1 MKRTI
6 LVGAA
11 LAATIAV
18 VPAQGQTIS
27 LSTVLSHTRAANVAL
42 TRAVSAFNAHAYG
55 KGSRALARNRSQ
67 IGLAVAQ
74 TAKLIQ
80 AAGDPA
86 SRLAAAK
93 AVVAIAKQEGADQ
106 RALAAAERQLRRGGL
121 LQDRTAAA
129 VSVDTRRAANAVA
142 KLQALMP
149 LLPAHAQ
156 AGIAT
161 AFSRVTAAHRAAVA
175 QLARDT
181 TTPSVGRIAKN
192 QAAAD
197 IEADVKGQAHA
208 VALLSALVSSLPPS
222 AQNGIQTAIA
232 ALQHNLAA
240 QAARLTV
247 TKPNAPRRLRPT
259 IARAIAIATNAGG
272 GH

>member
-11 LAATIAV
+11 LLAAIGVA
-18 VPAQGQTIS
+18 PAQGQPIS
-27 LSTVLSHTRAANVAL
+27 LSTVLSHTRAANMAL
-42 TRAVSAFNAHAYG
+42 TRAVAAFNAHVSGA
-55 KGSRALARNRSQ
+55 GSQALAKNRSQ
-67 IGLAVAQ
+67 IGLAVSQ
-74 TAKLIQ
+74 TAHLIQ
-80 AAGDPA
+80 TANDPA

-93 AVVAIAKQEGADQ
+93 AVVAVAKQEGTDQ
-106 RALAAAERQLRRGGL
+106 RALAAAQRQLRRGGL

-129 VSVDTRRAANAVA
+129 VNADTQRAANAVA

-156 AGIAT
+156 AGLAN
-161 AFSRVTAAHRAAVA
+161 AFSRVTAAHRNAVA

-181 TTPSVGRIAKN
+181 TSPSIGRIAKN

-197 IEADVKGQAHA
+197 IEADVTGQAHA
-208 VALLSALVSSLPPS
+208 VAMLNALVSSLPPS

-232 ALQHNLAA
+232 AIQHNLAA
-240 QAARLTV
+240 QAARLTA
-247 TKPNAPRRLRPT
+247 TKPHAPRRLRPT
-259 IARAIAIATNAGG
+259 IASAIAIAKRAATG
-272 GH
+272 